1 MQIQIFKKENI
12 LAMKSIKSR
21 CKLPLNKAKIPYFT
35 IFSNNKQFWN
45 WVKSFLTNK
54 SPFSRESITIKE
66 KNKSINDEKELV
78 EIFNNQYTN
87 TVEKMSVKP
96 VESSFEN
103 CDDNSEIVLKII
115 KKQEKYQNIL
125 EIRKS
130 LRLTEKFE
138 IPKAEVSDINKL
150 LKA

>member
-1 MQIQIFKKENI
+1 M
-12 LAMKSIKSR
+12 
-21 CKLPLNKAKIPYFT
+21 
-35 IFSNNKQFWN
+35 
-45 WVKSFLTNK
+45 
-54 SPFSRESITIKE
+54 
-66 KNKSINDEKELV
+66 
-78 EIFNNQYTN
+78 
-87 TVEKMSVKP
+87 VEKMSVKP

-103 CDDNSEIVLKII
+103 CDDNSETVLKII